1 MLCCLQLRLLYLNL
15 NVDKTPMTQY
25 WECDLLQV
33 LFAVASLMRHFPF
46 AQGHFLKLGGV
57 QVLSE
62 LFQMPGAE
70 ALRVRI
76 ITILYDMIIEKVGV
90 CTTLFTIFLYSL

>member
-1 MLCCLQLRLLYLNL
+1 M
-15 NVDKTPMTQY
+15 
-25 WECDLLQV
+25 

-62 LFQMPGAE
+62 LFQTPGAE

-76 ITILYDMIIEKVGV
+76 ITILYDMIIEKVSV
-90 CTTLFTIFLYSL
+90 CFFVMQFLIFLLLLLY